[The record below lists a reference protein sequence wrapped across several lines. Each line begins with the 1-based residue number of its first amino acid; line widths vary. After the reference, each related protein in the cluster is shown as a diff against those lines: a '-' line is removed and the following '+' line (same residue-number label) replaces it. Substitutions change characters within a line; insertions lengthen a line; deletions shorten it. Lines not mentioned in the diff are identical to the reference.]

1 MLIAICP
8 HCGISVESMDARFI
22 AESTDLIG
30 DPVLGSDIPLRF
42 RPTSFNA
49 AAEPIDPG
57 GTPSPRPACP
67 SCRAEWPCG
76 HWNVASQGTES

>member
-22 AESTDLIG
+22 AESSDLLG

-49 AAEPIDPG
+49 AAEPIDP
-57 GTPSPRPACP
+57 
-67 SCRAEWPCG
+67 
-76 HWNVASQGTES
+76 